1 METKI
6 HSSSGFSH
14 KCSVEELYVLTRHWF
29 SDIIF
34 FEKELNHFRSIFH
47 RFILP
52 QAQKLKSHNIH
63 ETLASIKTLYQQKEH
78 LKRNI
83 IAHQNQLSAILDHN
97 NTSVDFNAE
106 QSRLECAIFD
116 FIKAFRAIKLELF
129 DATEHIQQ
137 NALLK

>member
-14 KCSVEELYVLTRHWF
+14 KCSIEELYVLTRHWF
-29 SDIIF
+29 SDILF

-52 QAQKLKSHNIH
+52 QTQKLTSHNIH
-63 ETLASIKTLYQQKEH
+63 QTLSSLKKLSQQKEQ

-97 NTSVDFNAE
+97 NTSGDFNAA

-116 FIKAFRAIKLELF
+116 FIKAFRTIKLELF
-129 DATEHIQQ
+129 DATERINQ

>member
-14 KCSVEELYVLTRHWF
+14 KCSVEELYVLTRHWL

-34 FEKELNHFRSIFH
+34 FEKELNHFKSIFH
-47 RFILP
+47 RSILP
-52 QAQKLKSHNIH
+52 QAQKLKYNNIQQ
-63 ETLASIKTLYQQKEH
+63 TLAGLNNLHLQKDY

-83 IAHQNQLSAILDHN
+83 IAHQNQLSAILDN
-97 NTSVDFNAE
+97 NTYVDLNAE

-129 DATEHIQQ
+129 DATEYIQQ